1 MTSVYKQW
9 RVGLATICCYVTL
22 TGAALAQSSAPVY
35 GCDLNQAQQPI
46 LQINDKATSKGALI
60 TNVQLITLHNGMKA
74 VTFSAR
80 YADSLGSSGALLKV
94 RYSVSWSD
102 DCGRPLNAGANVMQ
116 GFVLN
121 PGQYRTEQATA
132 FTRDASRAYLNIYVE
147 SKRTPEPYPQ

>member
-1 MTSVYKQW
+1 MNTAIFRSAITAVAF
-9 RVGLATICCYVTL
+9 VLCGGFPGT
-22 TGAALAQSSAPVY
+22 ALAQANSGVY
-35 GCDLNQAQQPI
+35 GCDLNRAQQPE
-46 LQINDKATSKGALI
+46 LQVTDNATSKGALI
-60 TNVQLITLHNGMKA
+60 SNVQIITLHNGMKA

-80 YADSLGSSGALLKV
+80 YADSLNYSGALLKV

-121 PGQYRTEQATA
+121 PGQYRTEQSTA
-132 FTRDASRAYLNIYVE
+132 FSRDASRAYLTIYVE

>member
-1 MTSVYKQW
+1 MTFLCKQW
-9 RVGLATICCYVTL
+9 PLAL
-22 TGAALAQSSAPVY
+22 AALLCCSALTAPASAQVSTPVY
-35 GCDLNQAQQPI
+35 GCDLNQAQQPV
-46 LQINDKATSKGALI
+46 LQINDQATPKGALI
-60 TNVQLITLHNGMKA
+60 SNVQLITLHNGLKA

-80 YADSLGSSGALLKV
+80 YADSFRNSGALLKV

-102 DCGRPLNAGANVMQ
+102 DCGRPLNANANVMQ

>member
-1 MTSVYKQW
+1 MTLTSKKW
-9 RVGLATICCYVTL
+9 RFRLAGLCCYAGLAGT
-22 TGAALAQSSAPVY
+22 ALAQSSAPVY
-35 GCDLNQAQQPI
+35 GCDLNQAQHPI
-46 LQINDKATSKGALI
+46 LQINDQASSKGALI
-60 TNVQLITLHNGMKA
+60 TNAQLITLHNGMKA

-80 YADSLGSSGALLKV
+80 YADSFFNSGALLKV